1 MTFLFKLCL
10 WYLGSH
16 KGYFK
21 THTEVCLSKGILYL
35 NKVGY
40 DSPVSSKSHSEHLFS
55 LESFWRVYDE
65 QMAANADQEI
75 LDRREQILD
84 EELDRF
90 LEGINTSNK
99 RVKTDT
105 WIGL

>member
-1 MTFLFKLCL
+1 M
-10 WYLGSH
+10 
-16 KGYFK
+16 
-21 THTEVCLSKGILYL
+21 V
-35 NKVGY
+35 
-40 DSPVSSKSHSEHLFS
+40 
-55 LESFWRVYDE
+55 
-65 QMAANADQEI
+65 ANADQEI

-105 WIGL
+105 CMGL

>member
-1 MTFLFKLCL
+1 M
-10 WYLGSH
+10 
-16 KGYFK
+16 
-21 THTEVCLSKGILYL
+21 EV
-35 NKVGY
+35 
-40 DSPVSSKSHSEHLFS
+40 
-55 LESFWRVYDE
+55 
-65 QMAANADQEI
+65 NAEQEI

-105 WIGL
+105 WMGL

>member
-1 MTFLFKLCL
+1 M
-10 WYLGSH
+10 
-16 KGYFK
+16 
-21 THTEVCLSKGILYL
+21 E
-35 NKVGY
+35 
-40 DSPVSSKSHSEHLFS
+40 
-55 LESFWRVYDE
+55 
-65 QMAANADQEI
+65 ANAEHEI